1 MKTQSLRPILN
12 NINTLKYPKLINFLP
27 SKTAFITGA
36 GAGLGRAMA
45 EELAEDGWSLILA
58 DVKNEGLQ
66 DLRNI
71 LRSKGVTVEAFQFDV
86 TDERQF
92 EKYFQSAM
100 SKFGSVELLVNNAG
114 LGAGGNLNYFEVSE
128 WRRVFE
134 VNVIGT
140 AIGIRTVLPQM
151 LKRKCGHILNIA
163 SAAAY
168 HSLPF
173 IGAYN
178 ATKAAVVSITE
189 SLNGELSNT
198 GVSCS
203 VMISGF
209 FKSSLSENTIGGE
222 RAIALTKGLME
233 LSSLS
238 SKEVAIR
245 TLKNLEARRF
255 YNIIGPQARIFYF
268 IKRHF
273 PKLML
278 FLAPKVTE
286 KAFDKALL
294 VESRG

>member
-1 MKTQSLRPILN
+1 M
-12 NINTLKYPKLINFLP
+12 NTLKYPKLLKFMPN
-27 SKTAFITGA
+27 KTAFITGA
-36 GAGLGRAMA
+36 GSGLGRAMA
-45 EELAEDGWSLILA
+45 EELADDGWSLILT
-58 DVKNEGLQ
+58 DIKNEGLQ
-66 DLRNI
+66 ELQNV
-71 LRSKGVTVEAFQFDV
+71 LRSKGVKLEAFYFDV
-86 TDERQF
+86 TDEKQF
-92 EKYFQSAM
+92 EKNFQSAI

-114 LGAGGNLNYFEVSE
+114 LGAGGNLSYFEVSE

-134 VNVIGT
+134 VNVIGI

-168 HSLPF
+168 HSLPY

-222 RAIALTKGLME
+222 RAIKLTEGLMK
-233 LSSLS
+233 LSSFD
-238 SKEVAIR
+238 SKDVAIR

-255 YNIIGPQARIFYF
+255 YSIIGLQARIFYF
-268 IKRHF
+268 IKRYF
-273 PKLML
+273 PNLLL
-278 FLAPKVTE
+278 FLAPKVAE
-286 KAFDKALL
+286 RGFEKALL
-294 VESRG
+294 VESKR